1 MTAFNKRRVRV
12 LTVGAPTVL
21 AVALL
26 AAGCSTATKT
36 TQSAALTTRT
46 TLSNPISIDAA
57 AGYGRVFAGGR
68 AAWRPAIQI
77 AWRNSQKLR
86 NTKML
91 LSNHL
96 RRPVL
101 ARIQVQVLN
110 GEHQVLTTDPL
121 YTARLRPAPAETS
134 IEMLGRRGTNAIFDQ
149 LDALDQ
155 SYCLAV
161 TIQPLNVPA
170 AEAKSTFGIKCY
182 NNAVK
187 LIPGIPATVP
197 YILRNRTPA
206 PARVKA
212 LLNMTKLPAG
222 WTVRPAAKDNW
233 GTQVLGPGQATSG
246 WLTITAPRD
255 TRNGTSIDLRPT
267 LMDLTTGAVI
277 DGTEIFA
284 AVDSTPPDVI
294 NAWAQTAYLT
304 GTAAQDSQTMSRLQH
319 DYADNTSLIKY
330 NKNNVGHPEAG
341 YYLYVMVYAKDQYAG
356 LAEAS
361 GMEVSYSTDGGVTSA
376 QRTLAYAEGN
386 FFGATSFCTYIGPV
400 PLGTHLT
407 LSIIA
412 RNVVG
417 NVSETSPQT
426 FTVSKAGEAHRSYI
440 NTANTGSW

>member
-1 MTAFNKRRVRV
+1 MAAFNTRRSRV
-12 LTVGAPTVL
+12 LIVGAPTVL
-21 AVALL
+21 AVVLL
-26 AAGCSTATKT
+26 ASGCSATPKAA
-36 TQSAALTTRT
+36 QSDALTTHTSIRD
-46 TLSNPISIDAA
+46 PISIDAA

-91 LSNHL
+91 LSNQL

-110 GEHQVLTTDPL
+110 GQHQALTTDPL
-121 YTARLRPAPAETS
+121 YTAHLRPAPAKTA
-134 IEMLGRRGTNAIFDQ
+134 IEMLGRRGTNSIFNQ

-161 TIQPLNVPA
+161 TVQPLNVPA

-197 YILRNRTPA
+197 YVLRNRTPA

-233 GTQVLGPGQATSG
+233 SAQILGPGQATSG
-246 WLTITAPRD
+246 WLTITAPRS
-255 TRNGTSIDLRPT
+255 TRNGTSIDLRPA
-267 LMDLTTGAVI
+267 LLDLTTGAVL

-284 AVDSTPPDVI
+284 AVDSTPPDVVS
-294 NAWAQTAYLT
+294 AWAQTAYLT
-304 GTAAQDSQTMSRLQH
+304 GTAAQDSQTMSRLQNG
-319 DYADNTSLIKY
+319 YKANTSLANY

-341 YYLYVMVYAKDQYAG
+341 YYLYVMVYAKDEFAG

-361 GMEVSYSTDGGVTSA
+361 GMEVSYSTDGGVTSSE
-376 QRTLAYAEGN
+376 RTLAYIDGN

-417 NVSETSPQT
+417 NVSETSTQA
-426 FTVSKAGEAHRSYI
+426 FTVSKAGETHRSYL
-440 NTANTGSW
+440 NTADTGSW